1 MKIFVAGGS
10 GVLGRASLKAL
21 VGAGH
26 EVRATARTEKK
37 AERVRG
43 LGAEPVHVDLYDPKE
58 VRQAVAG
65 SEAILRLTTKI
76 PPIAKMRSRAAWQ
89 ETNLLRTEGARILV
103 DAGIAEGV
111 KVYVHESVTYVY
123 ADGGSQ
129 WITEDSPTDDGESE
143 ILRSVLDGEKEAA
156 RFSESGGRGIVLRF
170 GGFYGVES
178 SVTTD
183 MISMMR
189 RRLLVQPGPGSHFVS
204 SIYIPDAGSAVLASL
219 TLPAGIYN
227 VVDEN
232 PVSFK
237 HFLHTLAESIHVPKP
252 FRFPGALGKA
262 TFGGGVWSYLSRSQ
276 RVSNARFKKASGWKP
291 SVPSVAEGWPL
302 IAAALMPEPRTP
314 QQQANVD

>member
-1 MKIFVAGGS
+1 MKIFVAGGT
-10 GVLGRASLKAL
+10 GVLGRASVKAL
-21 VGAGH
+21 VEAGH
-26 EVRATARTEKK
+26 EVRATARTSSK
-37 AERVRG
+37 ADAVRN
-43 LGAEPVHVDLYDPKE
+43 LGAEPIQVDLYDPKE

-76 PPIAKMRSRAAWQ
+76 PPIAKMRNRAAWQ

-111 KVYVHESVTYVY
+111 QVYVHESVAFVY
-123 ADGGSQ
+123 ADAGTR
-129 WITEDSPTDDGESE
+129 WITEDAPTDDGESE
-143 ILRSVLDGEKEAA
+143 ILRSALDGEKEAA

-170 GGFYGVES
+170 GGFYGPES
-178 SVTTD
+178 TVTAD

-189 RRLLVQPGPGSHFVS
+189 RRLLVQPGSGAHYVS
-204 SIYIPDAGSAVLASL
+204 SIYIPDAGAAVLGSL
-219 TLPAGIYN
+219 NLPAGTYN

-237 HFLHTLAESIHVPKP
+237 DYLHTLADAVHVPKP

-262 TFGGGVWSYLSRSQ
+262 TFGGGVWSYLSRSL
-276 RVSNARFKKASGWKP
+276 RVSNARFKKGSGWKP

-302 IAAALMPEPRTP
+302 VAAALK
-314 QQQANVD
+314 QAARKQAG

>member
-1 MKIFVAGGS
+1 MKILVAGGT

-21 VGAGH
+21 VEAGH
-26 EVRATARTEKK
+26 QVRTTARTQEK
-37 AERVRG
+37 AAVVRE
-43 LGAEPVHVDLYDPKE
+43 LGAEAVQVDLYDPKE

-76 PPIAKMRSRAAWQ
+76 PPIAKMRNRAAWQ

-111 KVYVHESVTYVY
+111 KVYVHESVTFVY
-123 ADGGSQ
+123 ADAGTQ
-129 WITEDSPTDDGESE
+129 WITEDAPTDDGESE
-143 ILRSVLDGEKEAA
+143 ILRSALEGEKEAA

-170 GGFYGVES
+170 GGFYGPES
-178 SVTTD
+178 NLTAD

-189 RRLLVQPGPGSHFVS
+189 RRLLVQPGSGAHYVS
-204 SIYIPDAGSAVLASL
+204 SIYIPDAGTAVLASL
-219 TLPAGIYN
+219 NLPSGTYN

-237 HFLHTLAESIHVPKP
+237 DYLHTLADAVHVPKP

-262 TFGGGVWSYLSRSQ
+262 TFGGVWSYLSRSQ

-302 IAAALMPEPRTP
+302 VAAALKPAARA
-314 QQQANVD
+314 QAQ

>member
-1 MKIFVAGGS
+1 MKIFVAGGT

-21 VGAGH
+21 VEAGH
-26 EVRATARTEKK
+26 EVRATARSQEKAK
-37 AERVRG
+37 LVRE
-43 LGAEPVHVDLYDPKE
+43 LGAEPVQVDLFDPKE

-76 PPIAKMRSRAAWQ
+76 PPIAKMRNRAAWQ

-103 DAGIAEGV
+103 DAGIAEGAQ
-111 KVYVHESVTYVY
+111 VYVHESITFVY
-123 ADGGSQ
+123 ADAGTQ
-129 WITEDSPTDDGESE
+129 WITEDAPTEDGESE
-143 ILRSVLDGEKEAA
+143 ILRSALDGEKETA

-170 GGFYGVES
+170 GGFYGPES
-178 SVTTD
+178 SLTAD

-189 RRLLVQPGPGSHFVS
+189 RRLLVQPGSGAHYVS
-204 SIYIPDAGSAVLASL
+204 SIYIPDAGTAVLASL
-219 TLPAGIYN
+219 NLPAGTFN

-237 HFLHTLAESIHVPKP
+237 DYLHTLADAVSAPKP

-262 TFGGGVWSYLSRSQ
+262 TFGGVWSYLSRSQ

-291 SVPSVAEGWPL
+291 SVPSVAEGWP
-302 IAAALMPEPRTP
+302 IVAAALKPAAPA
-314 QQQANVD
+314 QSK

>member
-10 GVLGRASLKAL
+10 GVLGRASVKAL

-26 EVRATARTEKK
+26 QVRATARTSPK
-37 AERVRG
+37 ADVVRN
-43 LGAEPVHVDLYDPKE
+43 LGAEPVQVDLYDAQD
-58 VRQAVAG
+58 VRKAVAG

-103 DAGIAEGV
+103 DAGIAEGAE
-111 KVYVHESVTYVY
+111 VYVHESVTFVY
-123 ADGGSQ
+123 ADGGSR
-129 WITEDSPTDDGESE
+129 WINEDDPADDGGSE
-143 ILRSVLDGEKEAA
+143 ILRSALDGEKEAA

-170 GGFYGVES
+170 GGFYGPES
-178 SVTTD
+178 NLTSD

-189 RRLLVQPGPGSHFVS
+189 RRLLVQPGSGSHYVS
-204 SIYIPDAGSAVLASL
+204 SIYIPDAGAAVLASL
-219 TLPAGIYN
+219 NVPGGIYN

-237 HFLHTLAESIHVPKP
+237 DYLHTLADAVHVPKP

-262 TFGGGVWSYLSRSQ
+262 TFGGVWNYLSRSQ
-276 RVSNARFKKASGWKP
+276 RVSNARFKKVSGWKP
-291 SVPSVAEGWPL
+291 SVASVAKGWQL
-302 IAAALMPEPRTP
+302 VAAALKPAAHT
-314 QQQANVD
+314 QA

>member
-1 MKIFVAGGS
+1 MKIFIAGGT
-10 GVLGRASLKAL
+10 GVLGRASVKAL
-21 VGAGH
+21 VDAGH
-26 EVRATARTEKK
+26 QVRATARTSSK
-37 AERVRG
+37 ADAVRN
-43 LGAEPVHVDLYDPKE
+43 LGAEPVQVDLYDPKE

-111 KVYVHESVTYVY
+111 QVYVHESVTFVY
-123 ADGGSQ
+123 EDAGTR
-129 WITEDSPTDDGESE
+129 WITEDAPTDDGESE
-143 ILRSVLDGEKEAA
+143 ILRSALDGEKEAA

-170 GGFYGVES
+170 GGFYGPES
-178 SVTTD
+178 TVTAD

-189 RRLLVQPGPGSHFVS
+189 RRLLVQPGSGAHYVS
-204 SIYIPDAGSAVLASL
+204 SIYIPDAGAAVLGSL
-219 TLPAGIYN
+219 NLPAGTYN

-232 PVSFK
+232 PVTFK
-237 HFLHTLAESIHVPKP
+237 DYLHTLADAVHVPKP

-262 TFGGGVWSYLSRSQ
+262 TFGGGVWSYLSRSL
-276 RVSNARFKKASGWKP
+276 RVSNARFKKGSGWKP

-302 IAAALMPEPRTP
+302 VAAALK
-314 QQQANVD
+314 QAAQK